1 MKKIKQRNFVQ
12 EYSLL
17 INHST
22 VFKDR
27 KRAFK
32 NGERK
37 HKKKYFWVETFLNLF
52 LIFVIIKFCYVNIK
66 NILKKIVY
74 FLKFLDIGHIFK

>member
-1 MKKIKQRNFVQ
+1 MKQIKGTKMIKQRNFVQ

-32 NGERK
+32 NGEMK
-37 HKKKYFWVETFLNLF
+37 HKKKYF
-52 LIFVIIKFCYVNIK
+52 
-66 NILKKIVY
+66 
-74 FLKFLDIGHIFK
+74 

>member
-1 MKKIKQRNFVQ
+1 MKQIKGTKMIKQRNFVQ

-37 HKKKYFWVETFLNLF
+37 HKKRFDLIWWDKHSSTLSTFFNL
-52 LIFVIIKFCYVNIK
+52 KFC
-66 NILKKIVY
+66 
-74 FLKFLDIGHIFK
+74 

>member
-1 MKKIKQRNFVQ
+1 MKQTKMIKRRNFVQ

-17 INHST
+17 MNHST

-37 HKKKYFWVETFLNLF
+37 HKKRFDEINIPQPFPHCLKTFKY
-52 LIFVIIKFCYVNIK
+52 C
-66 NILKKIVY
+66 
-74 FLKFLDIGHIFK
+74 

>member
-1 MKKIKQRNFVQ
+1 MKQIKGTKMIKQRNFVQ

-37 HKKKYFWVETFLNLF
+37 HKKN
-52 LIFVIIKFCYVNIK
+52 IFEMS
-66 NILKKIVY
+66 
-74 FLKFLDIGHIFK
+74 

>member
-1 MKKIKQRNFVQ
+1 MKQIKGTKMIKQRNFVQ
-12 EYSLL
+12 EYSLQ

-37 HKKKYFWVETFLNLF
+37 HKKNFDLM
-52 LIFVIIKFCYVNIK
+52 I
-66 NILKKIVY
+66 
-74 FLKFLDIGHIFK
+74 

>member
-1 MKKIKQRNFVQ
+1 MKQTKMIKQRNFVQ

-17 INHST
+17 INHSA

-37 HKKKYFWVETFLNLF
+37 HKKNFDELT
-52 LIFVIIKFCYVNIK
+52 
-66 NILKKIVY
+66 
-74 FLKFLDIGHIFK
+74 G

>member
-17 INHST
+17 INRST

-32 NGERK
+32 SGERK
-37 HKKKYFWVETFLNLF
+37 HKKKYYWDV
-52 LIFVIIKFCYVNIK
+52 
-66 NILKKIVY
+66 LKHSSTSS
-74 FLKFLDIGHIFK
+74 KFLT

>member
-27 KRAFK
+27 KKAFK
-32 NGERK
+32 NGEVK
-37 HKKKYFWVETFLNLF
+37 HKKKYFCLY
-52 LIFVIIKFCYVNIK
+52 K
-66 NILKKIVY
+66 
-74 FLKFLDIGHIFK
+74 

>member
-1 MKKIKQRNFVQ
+1 MKQTKGTKMVKQRNFVQ

-37 HKKKYFWVETFLNLF
+37 HKKRFDLMR
-52 LIFVIIKFCYVNIK
+52 
-66 NILKKIVY
+66 
-74 FLKFLDIGHIFK
+74 

>member
-32 NGERK
+32 NGEMK
-37 HKKKYFWVETFLNLF
+37 HKKKYFWVEIIPKPFPHCLNIVKNVSK
-52 LIFVIIKFCYVNIK
+52 IF
-66 NILKKIVY
+66 
-74 FLKFLDIGHIFK
+74 

>member
-1 MKKIKQRNFVQ
+1 MKQIKIKQRNFVQ

-37 HKKKYFWVETFLNLF
+37 HKKSFDLMIWWDKHSSTSLLF
-52 LIFVIIKFCYVNIK
+52 FVIK
-66 NILKKIVY
+66 ILIRRLKIFFKK
-74 FLKFLDIGHIFK
+74 

>member
-1 MKKIKQRNFVQ
+1 MKQIKGTKMIKQRNFVQ

-32 NGERK
+32 NGEMK
-37 HKKKYFWVETFLNLF
+37 HKKKYFWSAF
-52 LIFVIIKFCYVNIK
+52 LIHLII
-66 NILKKIVY
+66 
-74 FLKFLDIGHIFK
+74 

>member
-1 MKKIKQRNFVQ
+1 MKQIKMIKQRNFVQ

-27 KRAFK
+27 KKAFK

-37 HKKKYFWVETFLNLF
+37 HKKNFDLMS
-52 LIFVIIKFCYVNIK
+52 
-66 NILKKIVY
+66 
-74 FLKFLDIGHIFK
+74 

>member
-1 MKKIKQRNFVQ
+1 MKQTKMIKQRNFVQ

-17 INHST
+17 INRSA

-32 NGERK
+32 SGEMK
-37 HKKKYFWVETFLNLF
+37 HKKKFGELTR
-52 LIFVIIKFCYVNIK
+52 
-66 NILKKIVY
+66 
-74 FLKFLDIGHIFK
+74 

>member
-1 MKKIKQRNFVQ
+1 MKQIKGTKIKQRNFVQ

-32 NGERK
+32 NGEMK
-37 HKKKYFWVETFLNLF
+37 HKKRFDLT
-52 LIFVIIKFCYVNIK
+52 I
-66 NILKKIVY
+66 
-74 FLKFLDIGHIFK
+74 

>member
-1 MKKIKQRNFVQ
+1 MKHIKGIKLIKQRNFVQ

-17 INHST
+17 MNHST

-37 HKKKYFWVETFLNLF
+37 HKKNFDLT
-52 LIFVIIKFCYVNIK
+52 I
-66 NILKKIVY
+66 
-74 FLKFLDIGHIFK
+74 

>member
-1 MKKIKQRNFVQ
+1 MKKKSIKQRNFVQ

-17 INHST
+17 INRST

-27 KRAFK
+27 KSAFK

-37 HKKKYFWVETFLNLF
+37 HKKNFDLT
-52 LIFVIIKFCYVNIK
+52 I
-66 NILKKIVY
+66 
-74 FLKFLDIGHIFK
+74 

>member
-1 MKKIKQRNFVQ
+1 MKQTKGTKMIKQRNFVQ

-32 NGERK
+32 NGEMK
-37 HKKKYFWVETFLNLF
+37 HKKRFDLTR
-52 LIFVIIKFCYVNIK
+52 
-66 NILKKIVY
+66 
-74 FLKFLDIGHIFK
+74 

>member
-1 MKKIKQRNFVQ
+1 MKQIKMIKQRNFVQ

-17 INHST
+17 INRST

-37 HKKKYFWVETFLNLF
+37 HKKNFDLMSWQYKHSSTSSSFF
-52 LIFVIIKFCYVNIK
+52 IIKNLLRTFQK
-66 NILKKIVY
+66 FFKK
-74 FLKFLDIGHIFK
+74 

>member
-1 MKKIKQRNFVQ
+1 MKRIKGIKLIKQRNFVQ

-17 INHST
+17 MNHST

-37 HKKKYFWVETFLNLF
+37 HKKNFDLT
-52 LIFVIIKFCYVNIK
+52 I
-66 NILKKIVY
+66 
-74 FLKFLDIGHIFK
+74 

>member
-17 INHST
+17 INHSI

-32 NGERK
+32 NGEMK
-37 HKKKYFWVETFLNLF
+37 HKKNFDLIWRDKHSSTSSLF
-52 LIFVIIKFCYVNIK
+52 FVIK
-66 NILKKIVY
+66 NL
-74 FLKFLDIGHIFK
+74 LRTFKNF

>member
-1 MKKIKQRNFVQ
+1 MKQIKGTKMIKQRNYVQ

-37 HKKKYFWVETFLNLF
+37 HKKRFDLNELTRWRIDHSSTLSTFLT
-52 LIFVIIKFCYVNIK
+52 
-66 NILKKIVY
+66 
-74 FLKFLDIGHIFK
+74 

>member
-1 MKKIKQRNFVQ
+1 MKQTKMIKQRNFVQ

-17 INHST
+17 MNHST

-37 HKKKYFWVETFLNLF
+37 HKKRFDLNELT
-52 LIFVIIKFCYVNIK
+52 
-66 NILKKIVY
+66 
-74 FLKFLDIGHIFK
+74 G

>member
-17 INHST
+17 VNRSA

-27 KRAFK
+27 KKAFK
-32 NGERK
+32 NGEVK
-37 HKKKYFWVETFLNLF
+37 HKKKYF
-52 LIFVIIKFCYVNIK
+52 
-66 NILKKIVY
+66 
-74 FLKFLDIGHIFK
+74 

>member
-1 MKKIKQRNFVQ
+1 MKQIKMIKQRNFVQ
-12 EYSLL
+12 EYSLQ

-37 HKKKYFWVETFLNLF
+37 HKKNFDLNELTRWTFLTLINIFNL
-52 LIFVIIKFCYVNIK
+52 
-66 NILKKIVY
+66 KIC
-74 FLKFLDIGHIFK
+74 

>member
-1 MKKIKQRNFVQ
+1 MKQTKMIKQRNFVQ

-37 HKKKYFWVETFLNLF
+37 HKKRFD
-52 LIFVIIKFCYVNIK
+52 LIWRFDEINIPQPHYRSLLLKFC
-66 NILKKIVY
+66 
-74 FLKFLDIGHIFK
+74 

>member
-37 HKKKYFWVETFLNLF
+37 HKKKYFWVETFINLF
-52 LIFVIIKFCYVNIK
+52 LIFVIIKILLRTFK
-66 NILKKIVY
+66 N
-74 FLKFLDIGHIFK
+74 F

>member
-1 MKKIKQRNFVQ
+1 MKQIKGTKMIKQRNFVQ
-12 EYSLL
+12 EYSLQ

-32 NGERK
+32 NGEMK
-37 HKKKYFWVETFLNLF
+37 HKKKFDELT
-52 LIFVIIKFCYVNIK
+52 I
-66 NILKKIVY
+66 
-74 FLKFLDIGHIFK
+74 

>member
-1 MKKIKQRNFVQ
+1 MKQTKMIKQRNFVQ

-37 HKKKYFWVETFLNLF
+37 HKKRFDLNELPNWSFNNLF
-52 LIFVIIKFCYVNIK
+52 LIFVIIK
-66 NILKKIVY
+66 ILLRTYQKYFKK
-74 FLKFLDIGHIFK
+74 